1 MVLNHLYTADS
12 NVYSEKQRFCRRS
25 FEWYRKVLSSKGKIH
40 YYSIYP
46 AHGGNVPAFSPF
58 SAGDRKV
65 LTFYGQVYSSTFLK
79 NAQRIRAWGN
89 IV

>member
-1 MVLNHLYTADS
+1 M
-12 NVYSEKQRFCRRS
+12 
-25 FEWYRKVLSSKGKIH
+25 
-40 YYSIYP
+40 
-46 AHGGNVPAFSPF
+46 PAFSPF